1 MKKYKIGINQRVI
14 EAINFL
20 ISDKFNGDKSKIRS
34 ILGVKSAKFSEIL
47 NERMAAGLD
56 VIQNLCIKLNVN
68 PEWIII
74 GDGEMIKSKKQEP
87 INNMEGI
94 SQDERI
100 TKLLNIIEKQ
110 QDTINNQQEIINNL
124 VNKQE
129 KTSAQQDNDAEC
141 ATA

>member
-1 MKKYKIGINQRVI
+1 
-14 EAINFL
+14 
-20 ISDKFNGDKSKIRS
+20 
-34 ILGVKSAKFSEIL
+34 
-47 NERMAAGLD
+47 MAAGLD

-129 KTSAQQDNDAEC
+129 KTSAQQDNNI
-141 ATA
+141 